1 MGFANI
7 KLKNKIMVLALFII
21 LFFSLLI
28 MLYIIPTVNKII
40 EERTIVKLNEL
51 VDLPLSE
58 ITRQYDLAKSGVK
71 SEEAAKED
79 ALAMIKALRYSE
91 VEYFWVNDYDG
102 MMLMHSAK
110 PELDDT
116 SVLDMQDPDGKY
128 LFQEFIKTAKENG
141 EGVVRYQWPKP
152 GKDTPQPKISFVKGF
167 EEWNWI
173 VGTGVYVDDLLDIQR
188 GIYIKVIAISSVI
201 ILFSFILIAL
211 IVIPLNKTLN
221 KIIAHTDNYKNL
233 DFREPINLKS
243 TDELGEISQ
252 AFDSVSSGLKVLLDS
267 MIRTSEELGTE
278 SGVIAGDM
286 KILEK
291 HTGST
296 LSSTSDISA
305 IIEET
310 SATTLV
316 VSETIDEIKEAVEVV
331 AAKATE
337 GAEKAGD
344 VSKRAVSMKED
355 AIKSSK
361 EAHGVFSGVKS
372 RLENAIEN
380 AKHVDRISSLL
391 DGIMSITNQT
401 NLLALNASIEAARA
415 GEAGRGFAVVASEVG
430 KLAVE
435 SAKLVDTIQQ
445 TINFIQKSVNELIQD
460 SGEILK
466 FIETSVLKDYEKLI
480 AIGDQY
486 NDDAEVFNGIMMELS
501 AISEEITSS
510 MTSIAD
516 SMQEVS
522 KATNQEATSVE
533 NILLMTKD
541 VTEKTRR
548 VAGIMQSN
556 INLITELDTLINKF
570 RI

>member
-7 KLKNKIMVLALFII
+7 KLKNKILVLALFII

-58 ITRQYDLAKSGVK
+58 IARQYDLAKSGVK
-71 SEEAAKED
+71 SEETAKED

-110 PELDDT
+110 PELDNT
-116 SVLDMQDPDGKY
+116 SVLHMQDPDGKFI
-128 LFQEFIKTAKENG
+128 FQEFIETAKANG
-141 EGVVRYQWPKP
+141 EGIVRYQWPKP

-173 VGTGVYVDDLLDIQR
+173 IGTGVYVDDLMDIQR
-188 GIYIKVIAISSVI
+188 AIYIKVIAISSVI
-201 ILFSFILIAL
+201 ILFSFGLIAL

-221 KIIAHTDNYKNL
+221 KIIAHTENYKNL

-252 AFDSVSSGLKVLLDS
+252 AFDSVSSGLKVLLES
-267 MIRTSEELGTE
+267 MVRTSEELGTE

-286 KILEK
+286 KTLEK

-316 VSETIDEIKEAVEVV
+316 VSETINEIKEAVQVV

-344 VSKRAVSMKED
+344 VSKRAVRMKED
-355 AIKSSK
+355 ASKSSK

-460 SGEILK
+460 SSEILS

-486 NDDAEVFNGIMMELS
+486 NDDADVFNGIMMELS
-501 AISEEITSS
+501 AVSEEITSS

-522 KATNQEATSVE
+522 KATTQEATSVE